1 MQPTPAFGYEQIVQE
16 MMRGLLDTVAD
27 RPDLSP
33 GRQNSLKQT
42 TVCTVMAFNPRDPLE
57 AMLASQ
63 CVVYDHL
70 MHDGARDLL
79 RGQAEPIKLKARPG
93 ILSAGKTFL
102 AAMGMMLRMQ
112 QRAEKSLAFARP
124 LPEAEAKPA
133 PADAMAPGGPVGVM
147 DPAQPPPEPAPR
159 PEPIAAESGRGPDK
173 PAPGQSADAGGESS
187 PRSGA
192 MQAAAVAPVAVRGD
206 AVARS
211 ADAGGGSPAAMPR
224 RVAAAR
230 NEGQGAPPIEGAPGM
245 AQIASALRAVGVAS
259 GPGIEA
265 TPSDADTR
273 RMPLDGLDPAEQR
286 EIRDAVGRTV
296 NAAGHAVG

>member
-79 RGQAEPIKLKARPG
+79 RGQAEPVKLKARPG
-93 ILSAGKTFL
+93 ILSAGKMVL

-124 LPEAEAKPA
+124 LPEAEEKPA
-133 PADAMAPGGPVGVM
+133 SADAMHPAASPP
-147 DPAQPPPEPAPR
+147 DPAPQ
-159 PEPIAAESGRGPDK
+159 PEPIAAEPGPGPDK
-173 PAPGQSADAGGESS
+173 PAPGQSADAANEALPGIA
-187 PRSGA
+187 A
-192 MQAAAVAPVAVRGD
+192 MQAAPMPPAAVVEAAR
-206 AVARS
+206 ARS
-211 ADAGGGSPAAMPR
+211 ADPGGAT
-224 RVAAAR
+224 AAA
-230 NEGQGAPPIEGAPGM
+230 APRWVAPAQIGGHAAPDVGAPGVD
-245 AQIASALRAVGVAS
+245 QIASALRAVGVAS
-259 GPGIEA
+259 GPAIEA

-273 RMPLDGLDPAEQR
+273 RMPLDCLDPAEQR
-286 EIRDAVGRTV
+286 EIRDAVARTLK
-296 NAAGHAVG
+296 AAG